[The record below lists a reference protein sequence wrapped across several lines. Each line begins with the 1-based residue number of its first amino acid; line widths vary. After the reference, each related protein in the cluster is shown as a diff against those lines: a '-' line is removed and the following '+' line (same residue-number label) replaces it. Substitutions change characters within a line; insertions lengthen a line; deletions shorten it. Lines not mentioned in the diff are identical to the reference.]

1 MLLFAHSEN
10 LINDEEIFVVVWF
23 EQVKPEF
30 SSM

>member
-10 LINDEEIFVVVWF
+10 LINDEEFFAVVWF
-23 EQVKPEF
+23 EQVNPEF